1 MTIEGEY
8 MNILIYLIMFITCIA
23 CIYISKKILGNFGLI
38 ITFLGMNIL
47 SFILSF
53 KYVTISTINL
63 NANCI
68 SYVTMF
74 TALYLLLENMEKKQ
88 VKKIANM
95 NFLVNIFITIM
106 LFMMSYH
113 TQSLTDTISI
123 NMKNVFITNYRV
135 LLTYPITILLSN
147 YILVHTYEKIKS
159 LYDNMF
165 ISTVTTYLLVG
176 IIEAILY
183 FLLSYFN
190 LLSIKNIIKLVL
202 STYMIRLVITVIY
215 SLFLIKMTE
224 KKVKK

>member
-1 MTIEGEY
+1 
-8 MNILIYLIMFITCIA
+8 
-23 CIYISKKILGNFGLI
+23 
-38 ITFLGMNIL
+38 
-47 SFILSF
+47 
-53 KYVTISTINL
+53 
-63 NANCI
+63 
-68 SYVTMF
+68 
-74 TALYLLLENMEKKQ
+74 MEKKQ